1 MQYSSAAHHQF
12 LEDELRA
19 QTEAFMVKLE
29 SKALYLLQ
37 NREELFVAQFVG
49 FQEGELVL
57 LFPNSRSLP
66 RQGEYLYCFTV
77 PKPLRD
83 YRNWGNMTYGDLIKA
98 KTNYSELVCIWQA
111 AAQDKNYSIVGFR
124 GVELAFAQYLQEA
137 VGIILLLGPNKP
149 PFEYI
154 VNLQKQFDPPH
165 LYENNILLNQD
176 FSRHSIP
183 SETFAQKRGAAEFV
197 VNQLSLQNNIIIQG
211 PPGTGKTQLI
221 ADICAQLIAQNK
233 SVLVTALTNR
243 ALLEIALKPA
253 LNPLLESMKVFKTK
267 ITTDEAKT
275 IPQLQTIN
283 TIQPMPGS
291 LILATFYIVS
301 GLVSQASASNAIFD
315 YLIIDEASQALMA
328 FLGLSFYIGHK
339 NIWVGDTKQLSPIVM
354 TNEDRIKQ
362 KGFEGLIFGLE
373 TFAEN
378 TSIPVYQLTDTYR
391 LTQRAA
397 TYTSLFYKHPIV
409 AVASSKPI
417 RLVLNDLEEE
427 IGKFFNPK
435 GGPTLIKTEMEM
447 GNLKPA
453 RAIQITSNIVE
464 ALIFSLEKMHIT
476 VLSFFVETTKALQ
489 KAIFQKVGYHKNLLI
504 ETVSKVQGLT
514 TDITIYVIP
523 NSGYHRSLEKK
534 LFNVATSR
542 SKRHTLMIADKDIL
556 QYFLLDEEVKAY
568 LTKLENEFSFL
579 V

>member
-1 MQYSSAAHHQF
+1 
-12 LEDELRA
+12 
-19 QTEAFMVKLE
+19 
-29 SKALYLLQ
+29 
-37 NREELFVAQFVG
+37 
-49 FQEGELVL
+49 
-57 LFPNSRSLP
+57 
-66 RQGEYLYCFTV
+66 
-77 PKPLRD
+77 
-83 YRNWGNMTYGDLIKA
+83 
-98 KTNYSELVCIWQA
+98 
-111 AAQDKNYSIVGFR
+111 
-124 GVELAFAQYLQEA
+124 
-137 VGIILLLGPNKP
+137 
-149 PFEYI
+149 
-154 VNLQKQFDPPH
+154 
-165 LYENNILLNQD
+165 
-176 FSRHSIP
+176 
-183 SETFAQKRGAAEFV
+183 
-197 VNQLSLQNNIIIQG
+197 
-211 PPGTGKTQLI
+211 
-221 ADICAQLIAQNK
+221 
-233 SVLVTALTNR
+233 
-243 ALLEIALKPA
+243 
-253 LNPLLESMKVFKTK
+253 
-267 ITTDEAKT
+267 
-275 IPQLQTIN
+275 
-283 TIQPMPGS
+283 
-291 LILATFYIVS
+291 
-301 GLVSQASASNAIFD
+301 
-315 YLIIDEASQALMA
+315 
-328 FLGLSFYIGHK
+328 
-339 NIWVGDTKQLSPIVM
+339 M